1 LRQVRNAVLNVS
13 NNGEFSHSLVYAPQG
28 RGIMPDL
35 AASALTGAKPGAQGT
50 CGVTTREKSR
60 RVDGET
66 SCKRDA
72 EGGCRNPEEART
84 TALAFVGMR
93 AYLDGRD
100 DHEE

>member
-1 LRQVRNAVLNVS
+1 
-13 NNGEFSHSLVYAPQG
+13 
-28 RGIMPDL
+28 MPDL
-35 AASALTGAKPGAQGT
+35 AASAP
-50 CGVTTREKSR
+50 CGVTTKEKSR
-60 RVDGET
+60 RVNGET

-72 EGGCRNPEEART
+72 EGGCRNPEEARI